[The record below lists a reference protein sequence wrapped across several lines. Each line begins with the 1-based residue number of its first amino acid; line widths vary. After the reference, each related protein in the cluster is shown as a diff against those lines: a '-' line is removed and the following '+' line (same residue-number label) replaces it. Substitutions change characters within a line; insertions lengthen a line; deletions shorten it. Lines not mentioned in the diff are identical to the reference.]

1 MFLINDKHNSHCRSN
16 LESALAELDEVC
28 AEIEDAPDPIPDELL
43 VRCER
48 RLAAAEVRVDSA
60 QTAFDQ
66 AIAAK
71 DRATGLFPTQTRSN
85 IQVMS
90 ETLSSGDQSTY
101 TGQPQDRTHTL
112 SRVLRPAIRAANT
125 QLEEDG
131 QVPIPI
137 GSGRGKSLN
146 QHGLRHTHISLRLA
160 LGDDLMRIA
169 SDVGHESIEVTMR
182 VYTHLMSLD
191 ERSRQ
196 RLAEI
201 VNGGQ

>member
-1 MFLINDKHNSHCRSN
+1 MK
-16 LESALAELDEVC
+16 SA
-28 AEIEDAPDPIPDELL
+28 
-43 VRCER
+43 RH
-48 RLAAAEVRVDSA
+48 
-60 QTAFDQ
+60 
-66 AIAAK
+66 
-71 DRATGLFPTQTRSN
+71 G
-85 IQVMS
+85 
-90 ETLSSGDQSTY
+90 
-101 TGQPQDRTHTL
+101 
-112 SRVLRPAIRAANT
+112 AIRAANT
-125 QLEEDG
+125 QLEADG

-191 ERSRQ
+191 ARSRE

-201 VNGGQ
+201 VNGGSIGGEFRHISAPNPETDSFETCLEPTRPAGFEPAASRSGGGRSIH